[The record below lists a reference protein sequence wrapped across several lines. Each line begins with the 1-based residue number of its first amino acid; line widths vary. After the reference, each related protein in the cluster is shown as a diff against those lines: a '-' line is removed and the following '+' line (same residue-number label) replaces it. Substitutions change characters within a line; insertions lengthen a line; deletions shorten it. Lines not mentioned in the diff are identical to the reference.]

1 MDHQRADA
9 QVFLAHFHAG
19 IGGMERLQIL
29 LIVLYTALAVV
40 CVDALHTDIVAP
52 VLTEGGGLLVLGLLH
67 PNLLELLLV
76 EALGMV
82 VGMAA
87 HDVANLHHIGHS
99 LDELLIG
106 EFLFHCVF
114 HCVGLLS

>member
-1 MDHQRADA
+1 
-9 QVFLAHFHAG
+9 
-19 IGGMERLQIL
+19 
-29 LIVLYTALAVV
+29 
-40 CVDALHTDIVAP
+40 
-52 VLTEGGGLLVLGLLH
+52 
-67 PNLLELLLV
+67 
-76 EALGMV
+76 MV

-87 HDVANLHHIGHS
+87 HDVANLHHIGYP